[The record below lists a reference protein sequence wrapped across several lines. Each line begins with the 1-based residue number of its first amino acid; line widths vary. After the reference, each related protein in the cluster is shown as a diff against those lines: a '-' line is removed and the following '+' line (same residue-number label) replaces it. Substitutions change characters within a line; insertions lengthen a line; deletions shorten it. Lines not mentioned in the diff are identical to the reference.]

1 MPPASRRS
9 AGTSILPRSGRR
21 DRGWIAVIVVVGVDD
36 SERSAVAARKACR
49 LARLLDAEVHAV
61 HVGHIPAAMLAALA
75 GLPAGASEFSEAQR
89 AAVWDL
95 VGPVLDAGGAPVTRI
110 DLDGYPADALV
121 EYAESV
127 QAGLIVVGSRGRGHL
142 ASLVLGSTS
151 HRVANQASCDVLIA
165 KGD

>member
-1 MPPASRRS
+1 V
-9 AGTSILPRSGRR
+9 IL
-21 DRGWIAVIVVVGVDD
+21 VVGVDD

-61 HVGHIPAAMLAALA
+61 HVTHVPAAMLAALA
-75 GLPAGASEFSEAQR
+75 GIPAGATEFADSAR
-89 AAVWDL
+89 TRVWEQ
-95 VGPVLDAGGAPVTRI
+95 VGGVLDEGGVPVTRV

-121 EYAESV
+121 EYAEEV
-127 QAGLIVVGSRGRGHL
+127 GAGLLVVGSRGRGDL

-151 HRVANQASCDVLIA
+151 HRVANHATCDVLIA